1 MELADAK
8 QALQD
13 NLDAEPGLI
22 DDVNAAQ
29 QTLQKCF
36 DNINWLTAKIAEL
49 ESPTPEPDTSV
60 PVKDTFVQAI
70 AMAKQAQAQPDIDKK
85 VAG

>member
-1 MELADAK
+1 MASHEAINGS
-8 QALQD
+8 D
-13 NLDAEPGLI
+13 NLYTILELRRIHGTRRRKTSITALTALIAQMENPTPIAEP
-22 DDVNAAQ
+22 DY
-29 QTLQKCF
+29 
-36 DNINWLTAKIAEL
+36 
-49 ESPTPEPDTSV
+49 SV